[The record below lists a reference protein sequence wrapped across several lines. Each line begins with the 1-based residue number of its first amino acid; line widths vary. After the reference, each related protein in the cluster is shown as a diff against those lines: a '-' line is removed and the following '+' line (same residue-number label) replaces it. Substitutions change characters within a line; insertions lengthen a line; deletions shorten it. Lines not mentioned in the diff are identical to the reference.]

1 MIRPSEIHHDEPA
14 SVTMPSVDPADDV
27 VVELHPVHQLAPAM
41 QTQLVG
47 LEQLT
52 QRLLIALLCGGHIL
66 IEGPPGVAKTR
77 TIKEFSR
84 LMDARFVRI
93 QATPDLLPT
102 DMTGSDVFHQPS
114 AEFRFIPGPLFNHI
128 VLVDEIN
135 RAPPKV
141 QSALLEA
148 MGEHQISTGGTTR
161 PLEEPFLV
169 AATQNPI
176 EHEGT
181 YPLPEAQLD
190 RFMFFVQ
197 LSLPTLANERQILE
211 QVLAENSVAA
221 DSRQQTPPL
230 CTVTDVISARS
241 AVNTIFISDA
251 VKDYIVRLTGATRGI
266 GKGGVKSGE
275 IAHAASPR
283 ASINLAL
290 AARAHA
296 WLDRR
301 NYVTPDDV
309 AQLAPDILCG
319 RIVLDYRTR
328 AAGISERDIVQQI
341 LENTPRL

>member
-1 MIRPSEIHHDEPA
+1 MSTPSPD
-14 SVTMPSVDPADDV
+14 PSIETSGVLP
-27 VVELHPVHQLAPAM
+27 HPMHQVATLM
-41 QTQLVG
+41 GTQLVG
-47 LEQLT
+47 LEILT

-93 QATPDLLPT
+93 QATPDLLPA

-114 AEFRFIPGPLFNHI
+114 GEFRFVAGPLFNHI

-148 MGEHQISTGGTTR
+148 MGEHQVSTGGTTR
-161 PLEEPFLV
+161 TLEEPFLV

-197 LSLPTLANERQILE
+197 LTLPSLNNERQILE
-211 QVLAENSVAA
+211 QVLAENSPLTGA
-221 DSRQQTPPL
+221 QTHSNKL
-230 CTVTDVISARS
+230 CTADDVVSARE
-241 AVNTIFISDA
+241 AVRHVFISDA
-251 VKDYIVRLTGATRGI
+251 VKDYIVRLTGATRGE
-266 GKGGVKSGE
+266 GKGGVNAGE

-290 AARAHA
+290 AARALA
-296 WLDRR
+296 WLQQRE
-301 NYVTPDDV
+301 YVTPDDV

-328 AAGISERDIVQQI
+328 AAGISERDIVQLI
-341 LENTPRL
+341 LEKTPRL